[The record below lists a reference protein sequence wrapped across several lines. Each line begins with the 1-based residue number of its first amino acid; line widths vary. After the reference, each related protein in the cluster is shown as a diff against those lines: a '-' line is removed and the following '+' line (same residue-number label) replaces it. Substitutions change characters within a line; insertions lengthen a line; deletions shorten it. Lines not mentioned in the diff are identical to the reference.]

1 MAYSKYDEEHRNH
14 ARAEEARRLEAA
26 HEQSDCRRPQAHP
39 AEKAGQYNS
48 EQRTER
54 AAARDCRWLRLAAQA
69 TVEASLKEIIEAKRG
84 RATAPQNEID
94 QLRMD
99 RAAHPARED
108 RGSRGSSSFLVGGA
122 G

>member
-14 ARAEEARRLEAA
+14 ARAEDARRLEAA
-26 HEQSDCRRPQAHP
+26 HEQSDCRRPQPHP
-39 AEKAGQYNS
+39 AEKAGRLDR

-54 AAARDCRWLRLAAQA
+54 AARDCRWLRLATQA
-69 TVEASLKEIIEAKRG
+69 TVEASLKEIIEAKIG

-99 RAAHPARED
+99 RAAHPARKD